1 MTEQWPALLCVLD
14 FQGRFKQVNSA
25 AWQQLGISAQ
35 LLYTTTFT
43 HWLHPD
49 DLVTTEEHLSKLG
62 PGQVKPIIF
71 ENRWR
76 DAKGEYHWLLWSATV
91 APAEPLIYAVGLE
104 ITEQKQLEQYYQG
117 IVKGLHEGVL
127 LYDAAGKIR
136 VCNPS
141 AEKLLGGAASQWL
154 GQTDWQLATLQADGS
169 LFPEDSHPAKVTLR
183 TETACHQ
190 VVMGVYKPDNVLTW
204 LSVNSQPLRLQ
215 EAANTDAV
223 VLSISDISERK
234 HLEDDLQ
241 EKVTLLT
248 SLFETATIGI
258 AILDENGRF
267 VRVNPTYSKIY
278 GYRPEELLGQL
289 FTTLLPPPIRKEA
302 TLYYGNFW
310 AGQEDDHSKSWPMQ
324 HRDGKILN
332 NQRFENKITIF
343 EHQQFKVIFVI
354 PRAFQE
360 DTTLTALPPLMEA
373 WLPLLFKHLPVTV
386 VHIERDGYLTFA
398 QGPLMETLGLTA
410 EQVRGQSIFAAN
422 HKLAELSPDLE
433 RALSGETF
441 SKILVHAGLTLEAN
455 YLPVI
460 KDNDLTGMLVLFKDL
475 TEQRV
480 LKSRLK
486 NTLQELELLAPYTP
500 LGLLYVEAHKIVRV
514 NRQGATLLGYTE
526 TELLKTTIISLF
538 RSTNDY
544 HYLQTQAAPHLV
556 QAHSYHSQQRLR
568 KKDGSFIHC
577 SLTLKAVN
585 QTRIIWLFEE
595 VSDLANTTT
604 SVDLSTALWATSNE
618 AILITDT
625 KLTIQQINPA
635 AIPFTGYSAEELI
648 NKTLPELD
656 AGRQDKYFY
665 QHLLA
670 LMNQVGQWHGNLWQ
684 RHKNNAVYVCELK
697 LQAYNADQGT
707 TANRYVAILSNK
719 QTSATTSLD
728 PLTNLPT
735 RMLFRHNLLKTQAVA
750 QRYTKRFAILLI
762 GIDDLPA
769 LNAKHGCVIGD
780 LFLQTIGQSLKTSV
794 RDSDTVA
801 RYGGDIFGVNLEG
814 ISKSQDAGLVAQ
826 MMLFKLTQPFLL
838 KEQKV
843 QSSVSIGIVV
853 YPDDGNDVDTLLEL
867 ALATMR
873 RAKQRGGG
881 QCCFH
886 NPQLQETFK

>member
-35 LLYTTTFT
+35 LLCTTTFT

-49 DLVTTEEHLSKLG
+49 DLVTTEEHLLKLG
-62 PGQVKPIIF
+62 TGQVNSIIF

-91 APAEPLIYAVGLE
+91 APTEPLIYAAGLE
-104 ITEQKQLEQYYQG
+104 VTEQKQLEQYYQA
-117 IVKGLHEGVL
+117 IVKGLYEGVL

-141 AEKLLGGAASQWL
+141 AEKLLGGVSSQWL
-154 GQTDWQLATLQADGS
+154 GQTDWHLATLQADGS
-169 LFPEDSHPAKVTLR
+169 PFPDDSHPAKVTLR

-215 EAANTDAV
+215 EATNTDAV
-223 VLSISDISERK
+223 VLSISDITERK
-234 HLEDDLQ
+234 HREDELQ
-241 EKVTLLT
+241 DKVSLL
-248 SLFETATIGI
+248 SALFETTTVGI
-258 AILDENGRF
+258 AILDEDGRF
-267 VRVNPTYSKIY
+267 VRVNPSYGKIY
-278 GYRPEELLGQL
+278 GYRPEELLGQP

-302 TLYYGNFW
+302 ALYYGNFW
-310 AGQEDDHSKSWPMQ
+310 AGQEDDQSKSWPMQ
-324 HRDGKILN
+324 YRDGKILN
-332 NQRFENKITIF
+332 NQRFEHKLTVS
-343 EHQQFKVIFVI
+343 EHQRFKVILVI

-360 DTTLTALPPLMEA
+360 DMTLAALPLLGEV
-373 WLPLLFKHLPVTV
+373 WLPLLFKHLPVTIA
-386 VHIERDGYLTFA
+386 HIDRDGYLTFA
-398 QGPLMETLGLTA
+398 QGPLMGTLGLTEELA
-410 EQVRGQSIFAAN
+410 RGQSVFAEN

-441 SKILVHAGLTLEAN
+441 SKILVHTGLTLEAN

-460 KDNDLTGMLVLFKDL
+460 KDNELTGTLVLFKDL

-486 NTLQELELLAPYTP
+486 NALQELELLAPYTP
-500 LGLLYVEAHKIVRV
+500 LGLLYVEAHKIVRL
-514 NRQGATLLGYTE
+514 NRQGAILLGYTE
-526 TELLKTTIISLF
+526 AELLKTTIVSLF
-538 RSTNDY
+538 RSANDY
-544 HYLQTQAAPHLV
+544 HYLHSQAAPHLV

-595 VSDLANTTT
+595 VADLANTTT
-604 SVDLSTALWATSNE
+604 SMDLAAALWATSNE
-618 AILITDT
+618 AMLITDT
-625 KLTIQQINPA
+625 KLTIQQVNLA
-635 AIPFTGYSAEELI
+635 AILFTGYNAEELI
-648 NKTLPELD
+648 NKSLPDLD

-670 LMNQVGQWHGNLWQ
+670 LMSQVGQWHGNLWQ
-684 RHKNNAVYVCELK
+684 RQKNNAVYICELK
-697 LQAYNADQGT
+697 LQVYNPAQGT
-707 TANRYVAILSNK
+707 NAIRYVAMLSNK
-719 QTSATTSLD
+719 QTSTTTFLD
-728 PLTNLPT
+728 PLTNLST
-735 RMLFRHNLLKTQAVA
+735 RLLFRHNLLKTQAVA

-867 ALATMR
+867 AQATMR

-886 NPQLQETFK
+886 NPQLQETYK